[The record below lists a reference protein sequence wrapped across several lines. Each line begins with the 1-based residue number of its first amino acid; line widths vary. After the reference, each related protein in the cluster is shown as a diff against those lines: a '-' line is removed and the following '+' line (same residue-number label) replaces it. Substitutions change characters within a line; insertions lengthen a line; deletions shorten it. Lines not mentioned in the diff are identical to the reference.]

1 MVRHTFWIF
10 IVASLEMHVELNHKL
25 KRKDKA
31 MTIIRR
37 TNPWL
42 PSVFN
47 DFFGNEWVTNN
58 NRSVPE
64 INIQQNDNGF
74 TVEVAAPG
82 MTKEDCNVSVDEDNN
97 LVICFEKKNESEEKD
112 KKGTYLRRE
121 FSYTQFTRKMI
132 LPDNVEIDNISAK
145 VENGVLTVDIPTVKE
160 EEKVSRIKKIE
171 IQ

>member
-1 MVRHTFWIF
+1 V
-10 IVASLEMHVELNHKL
+10 NKQL
-25 KRKDKA
+25 KRKDRI

-37 TNPWL
+37 TNTWL

-58 NRSVPE
+58 NKSVPA
-64 INIQQNDNGF
+64 INIQQNEDGF

-132 LPDNVEIDNISAK
+132 LPDNVVNEKIAAK
-145 VENGVLTVDIPTVKE
+145 VENGVLTVDIPTIKE
-160 EEKVSRIKKIE
+160 EEKVSKVKQID

>member
-1 MVRHTFWIF
+1 
-10 IVASLEMHVELNHKL
+10 
-25 KRKDKA
+25 

-37 TNPWL
+37 TNTWL

-58 NRSVPE
+58 NKSVPA
-64 INIQQNDNGF
+64 INIQQNEDGF

-82 MTKEDCNVSVDEDNN
+82 MTKEDCNVSVDEHNN
-97 LVICFEKKNESEEKD
+97 LVICFEKKNQSEEKD

-132 LPDNVEIDNISAK
+132 LPDNVVNEKIAAK
-145 VENGVLTVDIPTVKE
+145 VENGVLTVDIPTIKE
-160 EEKVSRIKKIE
+160 EEKVSKVKQID

>member
-1 MVRHTFWIF
+1 
-10 IVASLEMHVELNHKL
+10 
-25 KRKDKA
+25 

-37 TNPWL
+37 TNTWL

-58 NRSVPE
+58 NKSVPA
-64 INIQQNDNGF
+64 INIQQNEGGF
-74 TVEVAAPG
+74 LVEVAAPG

-97 LVICFEKKNESEEKD
+97 LVICFEKKNELED

-121 FSYTQFTRKMI
+121 FSYTQFTRRMI
-132 LPDNVEIDNISAK
+132 LPDNIENEKISAK
-145 VENGVLTVDIPTVKE
+145 VENGVLTVEIPTIKE
-160 EEKVSRIKKIE
+160 EEKASKAKQID

>member
-1 MVRHTFWIF
+1 
-10 IVASLEMHVELNHKL
+10 
-25 KRKDKA
+25 

-37 TNPWL
+37 TNTWL

-58 NRSVPE
+58 KSVPA
-64 INIQQNDNGF
+64 INIQQNEDGF

-132 LPDNVEIDNISAK
+132 LPDNVVNEKIAAK
-145 VENGVLTVDIPTVKE
+145 VENGVLTVDIPTIKE
-160 EEKVSRIKKIE
+160 EEKVSKVKQID